1 MPRTRKKGPTV
12 NYYIPREMAEALDR
26 ILEDIS
32 VGEKHD
38 IKSRSELIS
47 RILSNFI
54 GYFDV
59 DTYTKARVSLA
70 KLGEDLKT
78 EAEGK
83 KKLLSLL

>member
-12 NYYIPREMAEALDR
+12 NYYIPRTMAEALDR
-26 ILEDIS
+26 ILEDVS

-54 GYFDV
+54 GYFDE
-59 DTYTKARVSLA
+59 DTYTKARISTA
-70 KLGEDLKT
+70 KLGEDMKI
-78 EAEGK
+78 K
-83 KKLLSLL
+83 KEDLIINNK

>member
-12 NYYIPREMAEALDR
+12 NYYIPRTMAEALDR
-26 ILEDIS
+26 ILEDIT

-47 RILSNFI
+47 RVLSEFI

-59 DTYTKARVSLA
+59 DTYTKARVATA
-70 KLGEDLKT
+70 KLGEDLK
-78 EAEGK
+78 ERK
-83 KKLLSLL
+83 DNQ

>member
-1 MPRTRKKGPTV
+1 M

-26 ILEDIS
+26 ILEDIT

-47 RILSNFI
+47 RVLSEFI

-59 DTYTKARVSLA
+59 DTYTKASVAMA
-70 KLGEDLKT
+70 KLGEDLKK
-78 EAEGK
+78 GK
-83 KKLLSLL
+83 KTIIINK